1 MGRER
6 IWKGKHLFL
15 YLTCGVTILSGIAGC
30 VHFPNQWK
38 GEKHL
43 AIART
48 LMAKGD
54 YEASLKENEEVASLF
69 PRTLGDRA
77 LYQMG
82 LVYIHPENPNR
93 DYYKSLECFQTIIKE
108 YPESITEGEA
118 IIWIAFLEK
127 TVNNEK
133 KIDELNEEINLLE
146 NTIQTKMKRIRNLR
160 SRIDVLRAQK
170 KNLESQIERLKE
182 IDIGIEEKKREDLH
196 Q

>member
-6 IWKGKHLFL
+6 TWTGKHFFL
-15 YLTCGVTILSGIAGC
+15 YLTCCMTILSGIAGC
-30 VHFPNQWK
+30 AHFPNQWQ

-43 AIART
+43 AMART
-48 LMAKGD
+48 LMDKGD
-54 YEASLKENEEVASLF
+54 YEASLMENEEVVSLF

-82 LVYIHPENPNR
+82 LVYIHPENPSR

-108 YPESITEGEA
+108 YPESITKGETT
-118 IIWIAFLEK
+118 IWIAFLEK
-127 TVNNEK
+127 TVNDEK

-146 NTIQTKMKRIRNLR
+146 NTIQNKMKRIRNLR
-160 SRIDVLRAQK
+160 NRIDVLRVQK
-170 KNLESQIERLKE
+170 KKLESQIERLKE